1 MFTFPSAFGVGDT
14 VLYICLQF
22 ASHPMTMHGYME
34 LGRMQDCMQDGAHAC
49 LNIAKLSVRLSTR
62 ISITYLLVFAHTLTD
77 N

>member
-1 MFTFPSAFGVGDT
+1 
-14 VLYICLQF
+14 
-22 ASHPMTMHGYME
+22 MTMHGYME